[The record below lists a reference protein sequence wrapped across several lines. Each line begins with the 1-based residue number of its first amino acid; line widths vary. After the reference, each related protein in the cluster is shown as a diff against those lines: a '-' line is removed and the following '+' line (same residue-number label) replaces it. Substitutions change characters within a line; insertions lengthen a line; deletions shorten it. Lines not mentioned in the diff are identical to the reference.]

1 MSPTCIKTFNQCL
14 LKYWYQYIKREK
26 GIEDSIALRFGTT
39 VHSALEELGRRLH
52 AEEPLTRELCEEI
65 ALKVPAYAAQ
75 NQVDDAELIKEGQQ
89 FIRDRYYKHNPQ
101 YQVVATEMNM
111 SKLKLTT
118 NKGVPLNGVID
129 ILLQMDPTTV
139 IVLDYKTS
147 RKADT
152 VSEAKV
158 DVQLSMYDLMISK
171 LYPQYKHIWL
181 VLDFLRGEAVLSD
194 RTIEERANFETWVN
208 ELWHTMGQMGE
219 KDVVATVNEYC
230 PWCKYRH
237 MCNEYESLLKS
248 PMKLKPIMTITE
260 SAEFAAEW
268 RMAKVLEKAAEGRL
282 KELKSWAD
290 HKVAMDGTV
299 QFEDDKSVVS
309 WGQGSRRYYDPKALV
324 GNIPSTDLAKLINFK
339 NKDLEEYSHSRPDL
353 RPLIERASRN
363 SPGAPRI
370 TIRNK

>member
-1 MSPTCIKTFNQCL
+1 LSPTCIKTFNQCL
-14 LKYWYQYIKREK
+14 LKYWYQYIKKEK
-26 GIEDSIALRFGTT
+26 GIEDAIHLRFGTT

-52 AEEPLTRELCEEI
+52 AGEPLTRDLCEEI
-65 ALKVPAYAAQ
+65 AQRVPHYAAE
-75 NQVDDAELIKEGQQ
+75 NQVDNAELIKEGQQ
-89 FIRDRYYKHNPQ
+89 FIRDRYYRHNPH
-101 YQVVATEMNM
+101 YQVVATELSMF
-111 SKLKLTT
+111 KLNLTT
-118 NKGVPLNGVID
+118 NKGIPLNGVID
-129 ILLQMDPTTV
+129 LFMQMDPTTA

-152 VSEAKV
+152 TAEAKV
-158 DVQLSMYDLMISK
+158 DIQLSMYDLIISK

-181 VLDFLRGEAVLSD
+181 VLDFLRSEPVLSD
-194 RTIEERANFETWVN
+194 RTIEERTNFEAWLN
-208 ELWHTMGQMGE
+208 GLWHTMGQLTE

-230 PWCKYRH
+230 PWCKFKH
-237 MCNEYESLLKS
+237 MCNEYEGLLKA
-248 PMKLKPIMTITE
+248 PMKLKPIMAITQPE
-260 SAEFAAEW
+260 EFTEEW
-268 RMAKVLEKAAEGRL
+268 RLAKVLEKTAEGRL

-290 HKVAMDGTV
+290 KKVAMDGTV

-309 WGQGSRRYYDPKALV
+309 WGQGSRRYYDPNALV
-324 GNIPSTDLAKLINFK
+324 GQIPVGDLSRLISFK